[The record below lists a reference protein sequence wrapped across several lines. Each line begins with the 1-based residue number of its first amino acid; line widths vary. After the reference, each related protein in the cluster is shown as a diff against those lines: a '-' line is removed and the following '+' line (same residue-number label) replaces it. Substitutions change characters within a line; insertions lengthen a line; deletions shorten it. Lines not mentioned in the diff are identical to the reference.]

1 MAAMGYP
8 APGEI
13 EDDNNDEDDL
23 EIVKPPLRYATS
35 GNSSPPTRL
44 QMTDCHFDWQT
55 DFCRLTYMIDSLTEG
70 LIVTLIDG
78 LVIDMC
84 WYLWYMMSEWLVYLQ
99 CDMDSRG

>member
-35 GNSSPPTRL
+35 GNSSPPARL
-44 QMTDCHFDWQT
+44 QMTDCHFD
-55 DFCRLTYMIDSLTEG
+55 
-70 LIVTLIDG
+70 
-78 LVIDMC
+78 
-84 WYLWYMMSEWLVYLQ
+84 
-99 CDMDSRG
+99 